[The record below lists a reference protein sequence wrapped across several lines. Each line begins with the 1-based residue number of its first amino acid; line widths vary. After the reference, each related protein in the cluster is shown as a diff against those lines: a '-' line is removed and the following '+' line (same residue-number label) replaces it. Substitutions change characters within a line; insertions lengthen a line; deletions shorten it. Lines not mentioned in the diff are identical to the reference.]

1 MIAHYKQWDIYILDL
16 DSMICWGCLY
26 IWTCIGSVFA
36 NTTLTST
43 QSIYF
48 HVQHNQVGL
57 VLPWFLQF
65 IGLFIEIAWFVQH
78 CCIDAQ
84 PSNFSFNSWP
94 VQQTLTMINL
104 SEYRKLRFVYLLNNC
119 TFLSG
124 GLFIKSSPFS
134 HMWWIVWCTTELIT
148 PSCK

>member
-1 MIAHYKQWDIYILDL
+1 MMYIYIYISTKTWCVGVFFIFELVWDL
-16 DSMICWGCLY
+16 CLQTL
-26 IWTCIGSVFA
+26 I
-36 NTTLTST
+36 LTSI
-43 QSIYF
+43 QSIYL
-48 HVQHNQVGL
+48 HVQHNQVL
-57 VLPWFLQF
+57 LALSWFLQF
-65 IGLFIEIAWFVQH
+65 IGLFIEIAWFVQR

-104 SEYRKLRFVYLLNNC
+104 SEYCKLRFVYLLNNC